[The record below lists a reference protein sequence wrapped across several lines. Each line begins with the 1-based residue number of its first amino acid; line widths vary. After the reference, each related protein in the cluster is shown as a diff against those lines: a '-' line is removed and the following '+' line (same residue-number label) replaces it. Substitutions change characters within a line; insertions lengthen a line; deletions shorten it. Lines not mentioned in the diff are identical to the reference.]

1 MVTEERII
9 DIIKSIVEDESI
21 VTNLDSDTDLLENE
35 ILDSLSLMMLV
46 TRLEEE
52 FTIGEFEAD
61 DIIPENFSTV
71 NAILK
76 LVKNTLK
83 LKQM

>member
-52 FTIGEFEAD
+52 FTIGEFEAV

-76 LVKNTLK
+76 LVKNA
-83 LKQM
+83 

>member
-1 MVTEERII
+1 MDTEERII